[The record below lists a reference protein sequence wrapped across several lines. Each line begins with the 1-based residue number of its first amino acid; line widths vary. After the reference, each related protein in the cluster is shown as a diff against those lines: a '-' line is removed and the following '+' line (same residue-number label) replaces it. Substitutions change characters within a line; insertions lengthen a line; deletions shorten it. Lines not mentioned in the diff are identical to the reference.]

1 MNKKKS
7 GIIIIIAIYLIIL
20 VAEFFFL
27 RFEYKKHALD
37 CPEIHTAV
45 WSAQGG
51 TADGRIALN
60 RDFSSISQVFVNPHN
75 TPENIILFFYHC
87 DTAKSGILSMKLK
100 DDAGTVLKENT
111 VDLAWYNE
119 DVLCLILIPDEV
131 PMEKGKQYTVDVS
144 VTDIGDD
151 SIEVGATLNPSKPAV
166 FRNFAN
172 HTALFMGMEY
182 TYTDLS
188 DATHA
193 AFLYGILLLPF
204 DIVMLLVMFGIYF
217 GKWNLFRW
225 LCLGVF
231 VAVGI
236 ICLYLRYH
244 ESRQWYNRYE
254 FVVHALGELDGHQ
267 YLNFSDAF
275 HVSLEGGHKVFE
287 ADFMMTSDRD
297 IVLKHDWES
306 SHGLPQFENGYIP
319 THDEFMNARIWDKYE
334 TTDLHDLFDLM
345 IENPDIY
352 IVTDS
357 KEDGYKETVEQF
369 TRAAEILS
377 EYPALKRRH
386 IKEHLIV
393 QLYNEDMYTAVESTF
408 DAKHYLFTIYKQG
421 GTDSL
426 DRVLYFCKKNKIE
439 VLTMPYNW
447 WDEEVNEKIHSYG
460 MKTYLHTLNDAAE
473 IADYTQKGVDGF
485 YTDVTDL
492 NELEKEIQ
500 SFMNTGNLE
509 SVQ

>member
-45 WSAQGG
+45 WSSQGG

-204 DIVMLLVMFGIYF
+204 DIVMLLVMLGIYF

-267 YLNFSDAF
+267 YLNSSDAF

-334 TTDLHDLFDLM
+334 TTDLHDLFDFGEFVHQAHLVVQT
-345 IENPDIY
+345 PCGVY
-352 IVTDS
+352 
-357 KEDGYKETVEQF
+357 EDHV
-369 TRAAEILS
+369 
-377 EYPALKRRH
+377 
-386 IKEHLIV
+386 
-393 QLYNEDMYTAVESTF
+393 
-408 DAKHYLFTIYKQG
+408 
-421 GTDSL
+421 
-426 DRVLYFCKKNKIE
+426 
-439 VLTMPYNW
+439 
-447 WDEEVNEKIHSYG
+447 
-460 MKTYLHTLNDAAE
+460 
-473 IADYTQKGVDGF
+473 GVFGQCR
-485 YTDVTDL
+485 L
-492 NELEKEIQ
+492 
-500 SFMNTGNLE
+500 
-509 SVQ
+509 